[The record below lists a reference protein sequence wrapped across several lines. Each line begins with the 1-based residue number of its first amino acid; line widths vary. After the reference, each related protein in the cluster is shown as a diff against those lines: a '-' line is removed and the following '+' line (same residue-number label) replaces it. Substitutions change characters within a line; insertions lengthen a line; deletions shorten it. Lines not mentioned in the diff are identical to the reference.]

1 MKFQR
6 PHVIFYTLIQVGII
20 LSFLGTT
27 ASSSPSP
34 VQDKSVYGYLEP
46 VTLYPNEIPLT
57 AKLDTGAVTAS
68 LSAKDIHLYKKNDKD
83 YVKFKVSHPK
93 IVEIPRYDLPVEE
106 IVAIKKRASEG
117 KSKKNDM
124 RPVVK
129 IPIHFDGKRYQIKV
143 NLIDRSHFST
153 PMLLGRETLK
163 KLNAIV
169 DSTVKNTLK

>member
-6 PHVIFYTLIQVGII
+6 LILNYYI
-20 LSFLGTT
+20 LILFSVVMSFLGTT
-27 ASSSPSP
+27 AFSSQI
-34 VQDKSVYGYLEP
+34 QDKSVYGYLEP

-83 YVKFKVSHPK
+83 YVKFKVSHPNIK
-93 IVEIPRYDLPVEE
+93 EIPKYDLPVVR
-106 IVAIKKRASEG
+106 VAKIKNRASEG
-117 KSKKNDM
+117 KSKKNDA

-153 PMLLGRETLK
+153 PMLLGRETLE

-169 DSTVKNTLK
+169 DGTAKNTIK